1 MKLTSLFALAAL
13 LLNSAL
19 AAAAPA
25 QQPLLPPPP
34 APQVD
39 ARGYVLVDYHSG
51 QTLAGRNA
59 NERVEPASLTK
70 LMTAYIAF
78 TAIHQGRLSLAQTLP
93 VSEKAWKAEGSRMFI
108 APNMQVTVDELLHG
122 MIIQSGNDAAIT
134 LAEGIAGSEDAFA
147 ALMNQEAQRL
157 GMKNTHFMNAT
168 GLPHPQHYSTSYD
181 LSLLARAIIHDFPDF
196 FKLYS
201 IKEYRYNNINQPNR
215 NQLLW
220 RDPSV
225 DGMKTGHTEAAGFC
239 LVSTAKRQGMRL
251 ISVLVGAA
259 SDNLRTSES
268 QKLLNY
274 GFQFFES
281 YRPYRKGQ
289 VLASLPMWKGN
300 SRTLKAGLAEDMYV
314 TVPRGQYPY
323 IAASMVSKQ
332 PLLAP
337 VSEGQAVGAL
347 RIALGDKVLTERPL
361 VALESVGVANVFV
374 RGWDSLR
381 LLFGK

>member
-168 GLPHPQHYSTSYD
+168 GLPHPQHYSTPYD

-274 GFQFFES
+274 GFQFYETVKL
-281 YRPYRKGQ
+281 YRANQPVTKLRIYKGTSSE
-289 VLASLPMWKGN
+289 LA
-300 SRTLKAGLAEDMYV
+300 AGFARDFYV
-314 TVPRGQYPY
+314 TVPRGSAQRLKAQ
-323 IAASMVSKQ
+323 IISKQ
-332 PLLAP
+332 PMLAP
-337 VSEGQAVGAL
+337 ISKGQAVATLRLTLDGQPVGDYAL
-347 RIALGDKVLTERPL
+347 AALTE
-361 VALESVGVANVFV
+361 VSVSGLIRRA
-374 RGWDSLR
+374 WDSLM
-381 LLFGK
+381 LML